1 MARITPPRA
10 ADAYPDRDLDCQM
23 AAEDAFQD
31 LVANI
36 VAAGWGE
43 EEVAAAIEEL
53 AQNHRLALRE
63 VAATEAAIGAARD
76 SARR

>member
-1 MARITPPRA
+1 MARIAPPRT

-36 VAAGWGE
+36 VAAGWGA
-43 EEVAAAIEEL
+43 EEVAEAIGEL
-53 AQNHRLALRE
+53 ARNHRLALRE
-63 VAATEAAIGAARD
+63 IAATEAAIRAAR
-76 SARR
+76 RRP